1 MTIQKFSRHG
11 RIILAA
17 FVILALISAVPAFS
31 KGQGEKRQLVDT
43 SLPLEWTWGYTLIL
57 LDHADMSSVN
67 EAKDFVVES
76 GGSIAI
82 FSNAKAM
89 LGWVPPQIV
98 PLLVKKHGIVSVHY
112 EPVDA
117 GTLDAQDEITLS
129 LIKFFNLVVT
139 GEVERQYHSLRW
151 QGSPLVNDSLEHSFV
166 NPADVLTNLADKY
179 VAWDAELARTAEH
192 EGIFPGYSDS
202 MTGTIACCLLF
213 VESDGTID
221 SNLYTWTTSARD
233 HVINQCLEGASWWAN
248 QASSNGISASF
259 YIYYYSPDMS
269 QMSQGYEPILHRSSD
284 DYLWIN
290 RIMANLGYSS
300 GTDLARVTS
309 FNAWLKSWANTNWAY
324 SCFFAYNPSGAPSTF
339 TDGYFAYAYLGGPYI
354 HMLYRNDGWSI
365 YDIGSIFAH
374 ETGHIFWA
382 CDEYYQPG
390 YGGCTSCAPC
400 SSFRPVTNGNCEHP
414 SCNPSG
420 SVPCM
425 MKNNSNALC
434 SYTVAQVG
442 WQSSPQTQILTIQ
455 SGSGG
460 TTSPTPGSYTYDK
473 YSSVSVTANPDAN
486 YRFYNWSGDA
496 SGTNNPIT
504 ILMDRDKT
512 IKANFLRQYGLTIEA
527 GEGGTTSPSP
537 GTYKYDTGS
546 QVQVTA
552 VPNTNYEFVNW
563 TGGVSGTQNPVTIT
577 MDSDKTVKANFR
589 LKPKLTI
596 QAGTGGTTT
605 PSPGDYYYATGAQ
618 VQVTAV
624 PDTNYEFVNWSGS
637 ISSTQNPVT
646 VTMDSDKTVKAN
658 FRLKPKLTI
667 QSNEFGT
674 TTPSPGVYYY
684 ATGTVVQV
692 TAIPYA
698 YSIFISWSGS
708 ATGSTNPV
716 SLTMD
721 SDKSLYAYFR
731 YIYAPIATGR
741 KVLNRTFSQAEYI
754 DILSW
759 QANPANDG
767 LDISKYRIY
776 QMSGAMPSLLVEL
789 TADQVEYS
797 RRNAGQASIQYT
809 IVAVTSSGREG
820 APATVTVQ

>member
-1 MTIQKFSRHG
+1 MTIQKFSRRG

-17 FVILALISAVPAFS
+17 FVILAFISAVPAFS

-43 SLPLEWTWGYTLIL
+43 SLPLEWTRGYTLIL

-76 GGSIAI
+76 GGSIAV

-89 LGWVPPQIV
+89 LGWVPRAIA
-98 PLLVKKHGIVSVHY
+98 PLLAGKHGIVSIHY

-117 GTLDAQDEITLS
+117 GTLDARDEITLS
-129 LIKFFNLVVT
+129 LVKFFNLVVT

-151 QGSPLVNDSLEHSFV
+151 QGFPLVNDAVEHPFV
-166 NPADVLTNLADKY
+166 NPADVLTNLTDKY

-202 MTGTIACCLLF
+202 MTGTIAYCLLF

-290 RIMANLGYSS
+290 RIMANFGYSS
-300 GTDLARVTS
+300 GTKFDRVTS
-309 FNAWLKSWANTNWAY
+309 FNAWLKSYANTNWAY

-354 HMLYRNDGWSI
+354 QMLYRNDGWSI

-382 CDEYYQPG
+382 CDEYYQAG

-414 SCNPSG
+414 NCNPSG

-460 TTSPTPGSYTYDK
+460 TTSPTPGSYAYEK
-473 YSSVSVTANPDAN
+473 NSSVSVTANPDTN

-496 SGTNNPIT
+496 SGTSNPIT

-512 IKANFLRQYGLTIEA
+512 IKANFLRQYSLTIEA

-563 TGGVSGTQNPVTIT
+563 TGGVSGTQNPVTVT
-577 MDSDKTVKANFR
+577 MNSDTTIKANFR

-596 QAGTGGTTT
+596 QAGTGGTTN

-767 LDISKYRIY
+767 LDITKYRIY

-789 TADQVEYS
+789 AADQVEYS

-809 IVAVTSSGREG
+809 IVAVTSSNREG